1 MSQDIAATLEICL
14 KEITAG
20 KATVQQ
26 CLDRYH
32 DLADELEPLLRAA
45 KQAQTIERPR
55 LAAEARARIEARLL
69 AAAESSPPIQPA
81 WTSRPTIAL
90 IRRWAAIG
98 LAFLFAYACL
108 LGTGLVMIARGALPG
123 SQLYPVKL
131 ATEDAR
137 LWLAPTQNEA
147 ALHLQFAQQRLDEI
161 QALAERGRFDV
172 TVLTALTEETAAALD
187 SIETLPPEAAE
198 PVLQDVLRVTAE
210 QQRVLSALMAGAPPL
225 ERGESA
231 CAFQASSVH
240 QARAVQLMATL
251 RSPEEPGKSEQA
263 TPAPGPTSSAETTAL
278 PGPLA
283 LSSTPTPAEAPR
295 LTATARLPTTPG
307 LTTTPQPTQSPEPTS
322 VPLPT
327 KPPTARPQPGTTAE
341 LTEAPPPTAISIPP
355 TETFEP
361 AKTSIPPATITTAS
375 PPTATPGNQSCVCGP
390 GYWKNHPD
398 VWPVNSLA
406 LGNETY
412 TQAELADLLSG
423 PTRGD
428 TSLILAQQLIAA
440 KLNITNGADNS
451 TIAATIAAANTWFAS
466 YTGNLPYNV
475 SLSLPEGQEAVA
487 MANTLEQYN
496 NGILPGGPPNCP

>member
-26 CLDRYH
+26 CLDRYY

-55 LAAEARARIEARLL
+55 LAPEARARVEARLL

-90 IRRWAAIG
+90 IWRWAAIG
-98 LAFLFAYACL
+98 LAFLFACACL
-108 LGTGLVMIARGALPG
+108 LGTGLVTIARGALPG

-225 ERGESA
+225 ERGEFA

-240 QARAVQLMATL
+240 QARAVQVMTTL

-263 TPAPGPTSSAETTAL
+263 TPAPGPPAI
-278 PGPLA
+278 
-283 LSSTPTPAEAPR
+283 SSTPTPAEAPR
-295 LTATARLPTTPG
+295 LTATTRLPTTPG
-307 LTTTPQPTQSPEPTS
+307 LTATPQPTQSPEPTG

-327 KPPTARPQPGTTAE
+327 KPPTAKPQPGTTAE
-341 LTEAPPPTAISIPP
+341 LTEAPPPTAMSISP
-355 TETFEP
+355 TETFEA
-361 AKTSIPPATITTAS
+361 AKTSTPPATTTTAS
-375 PPTATPGNQSCVCGP
+375 PPTATPGNQGCVCGP

-412 TQAELADLLSG
+412 TQAELADLLNG

-440 KLNITNGADNS
+440 KLNVANGADNS